1 LDPQQELLLQQKAAY
16 ALKARSKSL
25 NDRLLNEINLVYQ
38 CLLFNDKK
46 MDGHVLTEITQGF
59 NLVLQA
65 DSAWMKT
72 IAFVSMVYLPGTFV
86 SVSTT
91 LHYAL
96 LTLTKFNYAG
106 PLRNKLLRL

>member
-1 LDPQQELLLQQKAAY
+1 LDPHQELLLQQKAAY

-25 NDRLLNEINLVYQ
+25 NERLLNEINLVWKLTLQLRLEHNECGY
-38 CLLFNDKK
+38 
-46 MDGHVLTEITQGF
+46 GLTEKPQGF

-86 SVSTT
+86 SVSSLPSRTS
-91 LHYAL
+91 A
-96 LTLTKFNYAG
+96 
-106 PLRNKLLRL
+106 